1 MATRREVRR
10 GGSDL
15 GCEQTC
21 GPEHEGM
28 TAAPKCC
35 AGEKSLAGLLRGADP
50 FCIAGKAEALG
61 EEAGKST
68 PEAAGVGVQARREGN
83 AE

>member
-1 MATRREVRR
+1 
-10 GGSDL
+10 
-15 GCEQTC
+15 
-21 GPEHEGM
+21 M

-35 AGEKSLAGLLRGADP
+35 AGVKSFAGLLRGADP
-50 FCIAGKAEALG
+50 FCITGKAEALG

-68 PEAAGVGVQARREGN
+68 PEAAGVGVQARGEGN